1 VRTPGRPAARA
12 SARRGQA
19 TLESM
24 IMMGFLLLLVFGL
37 MHLVMFAV
45 TRYMVNY
52 AAFAASRAAVVGNSA
67 QLAAE
72 AVMANLNWYADEG
85 GDQKVEV
92 NYTVRDGASGYEVKT
107 RVPFGFPMYEWI
119 APEGTE
125 LIAFAP
131 ANEQSNAPSGGDNGE

>member
-1 VRTPGRPAARA
+1 VRVPCTPAARA

-19 TLESM
+19 TLEAM

-67 QLAAE
+67 EQAAA
-72 AVMANLNWYADEG
+72 AVMQNVNWFADEG
-85 GDQKVEV
+85 GDQPVEV
-92 NYTVRDGASGYEVKT
+92 NYTVKDGASGYEVTT
-107 RVPFGFPMYEWI
+107 RVPFGFPIYEWI
-119 APEGTE
+119 APDGIEVT
-125 LIAFAP
+125 AFAP
-131 ANEQSNAPSGGDNGE
+131 ANPQVNAPSGGDNGE